1 MRALMLLKQAD
12 FKDVKEDVKDGYYT
26 MTQYG
31 SIPAFVLGTIGA
43 YKAKGLKNKAIHG
56 MAGIGAGFAGTFAGK
71 TALDLYKD
79 YKAKKDMEQQQ
90 IMQALQDVQ

>member
-1 MRALMLLKQAD
+1 
-12 FKDVKEDVKDGYYT
+12 

-31 SIPAFVLGTIGA
+31 SIPALLLGATGA
-43 YKAKGLKNKAIHG
+43 YRAKGLKNKVLHG
-56 MAGIGAGFAGTFAGK
+56 MAGIGAGFVGTFAGK

-90 IMQALQDVQ
+90 QIMQALQDVQ